1 MTRVLG
7 KHPEVHAVMLGD
19 GPLRGEVQREVR
31 SLLPD
36 GRLHLLGYRSDADS
50 WLAAAHI
57 VTLSSAEEGLGS
69 VLLDALAFGKP
80 IAATSAGGI
89 PEVVEDG
96 VSGLLSPPG
105 DPAALGAA
113 VDRLLSDT
121 ALARSCADEARKR
134 AQRFSEQNEKTAIY
148 GVIGSPVSHSLSPL
162 IHNTAFAH
170 HEINAVYVPFRVEDT
185 ASFWRSCGSWIAGL
199 SITIPHKQAM
209 INQMFTI
216 EDLAQRIGAINTVYR
231 DRDLKPVGANTD
243 AYAVI
248 HCLEE
253 QIGELRGRQVL
264 VLGAGGVARAIGVAL
279 HERGAVV
286 TIANRT
292 SEKAKALAEEI
303 GAHFITLDKA
313 ETVPFD
319 VLINGTASGMG
330 NESESPWPEK
340 SHRETAVVF
349 DTVYHPLET
358 KLLRDAQR
366 AGSRTVSGLEML
378 VRQALGQYQRWTGR
392 EAPQHLMYRA
402 CLDRLGA
409 THS

>member
-1 MTRVLG
+1 MRGLARTNGIRSIVAARADEPLERRCRDERLEVVECSPRFGADPAAVLGLRRLIMRERVTIVHAHTSHALTLAALATLHTPVPIVAARRVDFPPASGVASRWKYSRPARLVAVSEAVARVMVESGIDRERIDVVYDGVDLTRSVEAAGKEILVPCGIPERARLVVQVAQLVAHKDPLTFVRAMTRVLG

-134 AQRFSEQNEKTAIY
+134 AQRFSVERM
-148 GVIGSPVSHSLSPL
+148 VSDTMS
-162 IHNTAFAH
+162 
-170 HEINAVYVPFRVEDT
+170 VYER
-185 ASFWRSCGSWIAGL
+185 AS
-199 SITIPHKQAM
+199 
-209 INQMFTI
+209 
-216 EDLAQRIGAINTVYR
+216 
-231 DRDLKPVGANTD
+231 
-243 AYAVI
+243 
-248 HCLEE
+248 
-253 QIGELRGRQVL
+253 
-264 VLGAGGVARAIGVAL
+264 GAG
-279 HERGAVV
+279 
-286 TIANRT
+286 
-292 SEKAKALAEEI
+292 K
-303 GAHFITLDKA
+303 
-313 ETVPFD
+313 
-319 VLINGTASGMG
+319 
-330 NESESPWPEK
+330 
-340 SHRETAVVF
+340 
-349 DTVYHPLET
+349 
-358 KLLRDAQR
+358 Q
-366 AGSRTVSGLEML
+366 
-378 VRQALGQYQRWTGR
+378 
-392 EAPQHLMYRA
+392 
-402 CLDRLGA
+402 
-409 THS
+409 